1 MNIICVGRNY
11 VDHIKELNNNIPEN
25 PVIFFKPE
33 SSLLKS
39 KNFLHPSFS
48 SEIHHEIELVYEIS
62 NKGKNIDKIDAFNY
76 ISKVGVGIDFTA
88 RDIQSYNKKNGLPWG
103 FSKSFDGSAAV
114 SKLVNAK
121 KIKDFNGIN
130 FILKKNNILVQ
141 EGNSNLMIYKID
153 FLINY
158 ISNFIT
164 LEKGDLIFS
173 GTPKGVGK
181 VKIGDKLDGYLENE
195 KILSINIS

>member
-1 MNIICVGRNY
+1 MKIICVGRNY
-11 VDHIKELNNNIPEN
+11 VEHIMELNNEFPVD
-25 PVIFFKPE
+25 PVIFLKPE

-39 KNFLHPSFS
+39 KKFLHPSFS

-62 NKGKNIDKIDAFNY
+62 KRGKDIDKKDAINY
-76 ISKVGVGIDFTA
+76 ISKVGIGIDFTA
-88 RDIQSYNKKNGLPWG
+88 RDIQSHNKKNGLPWG

-114 SKLVNAK
+114 SKLLSAD
-121 KIKDFNGIN
+121 KIKDFDCIN
-130 FILKKNNILVQ
+130 FLLKKNNILVQ
-141 EGNSNLMIYKID
+141 KGSSNLMIYKID
-153 FLINY
+153 FLISY

-181 VKIGDKLDGYLENE
+181 VKIGDKLDGYHENE

>member
-1 MNIICVGRNY
+1 MKIICVGRNY
-11 VDHIKELNNNIPEN
+11 VEHIKELNNEFPVD

>member
-1 MNIICVGRNY
+1 MKIICVGRNY
-11 VDHIKELNNNIPEN
+11 VEHIMELNNEFPVD

-48 SEIHHEIELVYEIS
+48 SEIHHEIELVYEILK
-62 NKGKNIDKIDAFNY
+62 KGKDIDKKDAINY
-76 ISKVGVGIDFTA
+76 ISKVGIGIDFTA
-88 RDIQSYNKKNGLPWG
+88 RDIQSHNKKKGLPWG

-114 SKLVNAK
+114 SKLISRN
-121 KIKDFNGIN
+121 KIKDFNAIT
-130 FILKKNNILVQ
+130 FLLKKNNILVQ
-141 EGNSNLMIYKID
+141 KGSSNLMIYKID
-153 FLINY
+153 FLISY

-181 VKIGDKLDGYLENE
+181 VKIGDKLDGYHENE
-195 KILSINIS
+195 KILSINIY

>member
-1 MNIICVGRNY
+1 M
-11 VDHIKELNNNIPEN
+11 
-25 PVIFFKPE
+25 IF
-33 SSLLKS
+33 
-39 KNFLHPSFS
+39 
-48 SEIHHEIELVYEIS
+48 
-62 NKGKNIDKIDAFNY
+62 
-76 ISKVGVGIDFTA
+76 
-88 RDIQSYNKKNGLPWG
+88 
-103 FSKSFDGSAAV
+103 
-114 SKLVNAK
+114 
-121 KIKDFNGIN
+121 
-130 FILKKNNILVQ
+130 
-141 EGNSNLMIYKID
+141 KID

>member
-1 MNIICVGRNY
+1 
-11 VDHIKELNNNIPEN
+11 
-25 PVIFFKPE
+25 
-33 SSLLKS
+33 
-39 KNFLHPSFS
+39 
-48 SEIHHEIELVYEIS
+48 
-62 NKGKNIDKIDAFNY
+62 
-76 ISKVGVGIDFTA
+76 
-88 RDIQSYNKKNGLPWG
+88 
-103 FSKSFDGSAAV
+103 
-114 SKLVNAK
+114 
-121 KIKDFNGIN
+121 
-130 FILKKNNILVQ
+130 LVQ
-141 EGNSNLMIYKID
+141 EGNSNLMIFKID

>member
-1 MNIICVGRNY
+1 MKIICVWRNY
-11 VDHIKELNNNIPEN
+11 VEHIKELNNEFPLDPI
-25 PVIFFKPE
+25 IFFKPE
-33 SSLLKS
+33 CSLLKN
-39 KNFLHPSFS
+39 KTFLYPNFS

-62 NKGKNIDKIDAFNY
+62 KKGKNINKTDAFNY
-76 ISKVGVGIDFTA
+76 ISKIGLGIEFTA
-88 RDIQSYNKKNGLPWG
+88 RDIQSHNKKNGLPWG
-103 FSKSFDGSAAV
+103 FSKSFDGSAAI
-114 SKLVNAK
+114 SILVNANT
-121 KIKDFNGIN
+121 INDFNNIN
-130 FILKKNNILVQ
+130 FLLKKNDNLVQ

-153 FLINY
+153 YLIYY

-181 VKIGDKLDGYLENE
+181 IKIGDKLDGYHENE